1 MSLFIL
7 FIIGTGFSISLN
19 DLFVIVSVFAI
30 VKFLR
35 NRGII
40 SRKITVIILGI
51 SVIWISEK
59 YFSSFVNILFW
70 GVMLFA
76 FWKLR
81 NITSDKILDIIAHI
95 RDIFQNKDEVMLSKS
110 ITDTDSTLDLSAGVD
125 FADPDLD
132 ELE

>member
-1 MSLFIL
+1 MS
-7 FIIGTGFSISLN
+7 
-19 DLFVIVSVFAI
+19 
-30 VKFLR
+30 
-35 NRGII
+35 
-40 SRKITVIILGI
+40 
-51 SVIWISEK
+51 
-59 YFSSFVNILFW
+59 
-70 GVMLFA
+70 FA

-95 RDIFQNKDEVMLSKS
+95 RDIFQNKDEVMLPKS